1 MHALSSGCSLNVA
14 ARQMCT
20 APSCTGNAREMD
32 TWFIYIWEGPPTTP
46 CPPLSLQGITWSKS
60 DVSGSCSQQWVEHGW
75 TSWLNLGGA
84 AHVQAEE
91 RRAELLHLWDVT
103 LPVCCQQPNVTPT
116 STPPDVVQRQETTL
130 TEAVEYHTESR
141 FCHSSSQ
148 PLPTTEKQPAAA
160 RGRQVLDTLEHWQL
174 DEVRKKCLGGTR
186 EPHCNWF
193 TQSKWT
199 LKSLDGAELEC
210 KK

>member
-1 MHALSSGCSLNVA
+1 MWQPGRCALHHPALVTQGRWTHGS
-14 ARQMCT
+14 
-20 APSCTGNAREMD
+20 
-32 TWFIYIWEGPPTTP
+32 FIYERGLQPHPALHWVSRVLHGPRVT
-46 CPPLSLQGITWSKS
+46 CQG
-60 DVSGSCSQQWVEHGW
+60 VAHNRVEHGW
-75 TSWLNLGGA
+75 TSWLNLGWAG
-84 AHVQAEE
+84 HVQAEE

-116 STPPDVVQRQETTL
+116 STPPDVVRRQETTL
-130 TEAVEYHTESR
+130 TEAVEYHTECR

-148 PLPTTEKQPAAA
+148 PLRTTERQPAAA

-199 LKSLDGAELEC
+199 IKSLDGAELEC
-210 KK
+210 KN